1 MALILAVMR
10 RLIAG
15 ERLVRTGD
23 WQGWAP
29 TSMLGHRLG
38 GKRLGIVG
46 MGRIGRALARRARAF
61 GLTVHYH
68 NRRRLAPE
76 VEAELEATWWD
87 SLDQLLAHLD
97 IFPVTCP
104 RTPWN
109 NHPLAR
115 RPRPP

>member
-38 GKRLGIVG
+38 RKRLGIVG

-61 GLTVHYH
+61 GMTVHYH
-68 NRRRLAPE
+68 NRRRVAPE
-76 VEAELEATWWD
+76 VEAELEATRSEEHTSELQ
-87 SLDQLLAHLD
+87 SLMRISYAVFCLKKKKTNTQ
-97 IFPVTCP
+97 
-104 RTPWN
+104 
-109 NHPLAR
+109 R
-115 RPRPP
+115 RKR